1 MQIKSPLRVPQGLP
15 SAANPPKRSPRI
27 TLSPKSPQKVPRI
40 TLSPNLLLLSGALLA
55 QLVLLVLLVGV
66 LVVVV
71 VDVGV
76 VVVVVLVVVVV
87 VIVIVGVLIAHQGR
101 GDPNSCAGT

>member
-1 MQIKSPLRVPQGLP
+1 MSGNADKISPKKLPHNYPQLQI
-15 SAANPPKRSPRI
+15 PPKLPRMTPRAPRV
-27 TLSPKSPQKVPRI
+27 TLC
-40 TLSPNLLLLSGALLA
+40 PNLLLLSRPLLA
-55 QLVLLVLLVGV
+55 QLVLLVLLLGV

-71 VDVGV
+71 LDVGV

-101 GDPNSCAGT
+101 GDPNSCACT